1 LGSCDSFVCPDQL
14 LCTEDQ
20 IFEMLSSLDV
30 KKANSQAARMLK
42 STARSMHCIWNHT
55 AVQ

>member
-1 LGSCDSFVCPDQL
+1 
-14 LCTEDQ
+14 
-20 IFEMLSSLDV
+20 MLSSLDV